1 MIAVDTNLIARYITG
16 DHPEQS
22 FRAREIIDTQSI
34 FVAATVVMEVAWVLR
49 TTFGFS
55 RTDIAN
61 SLRIFAGMPS
71 VTIED
76 ADLVAAA
83 FDLVE
88 KGMDF
93 ADALHLLRVQ
103 HCDAL
108 VTFDRKFVKTA
119 HAVGYPFVR
128 EP

>member
-1 MIAVDTNLIARYITG
+1 MIAIDTNIIIRYITG
-16 DHPEQS
+16 DHPEQALV
-22 FRAREIIDTQSI
+22 ARDIIDGESV
-34 FVAATVVMEVAWVLR
+34 FVAATVLMEAAWVLR
-49 TTFGFS
+49 TTFRFA
-55 RTDIAN
+55 RADVLH

-76 ADLVAAA
+76 ADLVSTG

-103 HCDAL
+103 HCEAM
-108 VTFDRKFVKTA
+108 VTFDRKFIKAA
-119 HAVGYPFVR
+119 HAAGYAFAR

>member
-1 MIAVDTNLIARYITG
+1 MIAIDTNLIVRYIAG

-22 FRAREIIDTQSI
+22 LRAREIIDTESV
-34 FVAATVVMEVAWVLR
+34 FVAATVVMEVASVLR

-55 RTDIAN
+55 RTDIVN

-108 VTFDRKFVKTA
+108 VTFDRKFIKAA
-119 HAVGYPFVR
+119 HAAGHPFVR